1 MTSFRY
7 YIADKLKRSFYLGI
21 FLLLIGFVNYGV
33 WLAKELFVL
42 VFIVALVL
50 IKFVALSIRGF
61 QARNEFSK
69 PLVAVITITF
79 FFLAASL
86 FDFIVIPNLWVEKF
100 GLSAEGIVTDLRTTT
115 SHRKWW
121 HIASYEFHVNGLSI
135 TKSQNVSF
143 SMYEQL
149 ESSPAVEIKYLS
161 ENPERAYLRD
171 PEHLKTNTFITL
183 VLSFGLLLILYSYKS
198 KNSFSNTDNVT

>member
-1 MTSFRY
+1 
-7 YIADKLKRSFYLGI
+7 
-21 FLLLIGFVNYGV
+21 
-33 WLAKELFVL
+33 
-42 VFIVALVL
+42 LVL

-69 PLVAVITITF
+69 PLVAVITFTF

-100 GLSAEGIVTDLRTTT
+100 GLSTEGIVTDLRTTT
-115 SHRKWW
+115 SHRTRW

-161 ENPERAYLRD
+161 ENPDISYLRD
-171 PEHLKTNTFITL
+171 SEHLKTNTFITL
-183 VLSFGLLLILYSYKS
+183 VLSFGLLILLYSYKS
-198 KNSFSNTDNVT
+198 KNSVSNADNVT